1 VASPKKEAPLT
12 VNTLYLILH
21 TSYLTMQIYFQL
33 IWAYLKIGIFG
44 FGGGYAM
51 LSLVQKIV
59 VEPGWISETMFTD
72 IVAISQMTPGPIGIN
87 SATYIGFVAPGSI
100 NPAFQGIF
108 WGLLGS
114 CLATLAVSVPSFF
127 LVLYSSHFIRRH
139 SESGAIKAIFSGL
152 RPVVVGLIASAAI
165 LLMNSANF
173 NPNGIQWQLWVNI
186 LICAL
191 AFCLA
196 YFPVKRGEKKIK
208 IHPIFIIIL
217 AGIAGYLI
225 YGL

>member
-1 VASPKKEAPLT
+1 MA
-12 VNTLYLILH
+12 
-21 TSYLTMQIYFQL
+21 IYWKL
-33 IWAYLKIGIFG
+33 IWAYIKIGIFG

-51 LSLVQKIV
+51 LSLVEKAV

-87 SATYIGFVAPGSI
+87 SATYIGFVAPGSVD
-100 NPAFQGIF
+100 PAFNGII

-114 CLATLAVSVPSFF
+114 VLATLAVSVPSFF

-139 SESGAIKAIFSGL
+139 NESGAIKAVFSGL

-165 LLMNSANF
+165 MLMNAANF
-173 NPNGIQWQLWVNI
+173 NPNGISTQMWTNI
-186 LICAL
+186 AICVI

-196 YFPVKRGEKKIK
+196 FFPIKVRKKSFK
-208 IHPIFIIIL
+208 MHPILIIIL
-217 AGIAGYLI
+217 AGIAGFLLY
-225 YGL
+225 Y